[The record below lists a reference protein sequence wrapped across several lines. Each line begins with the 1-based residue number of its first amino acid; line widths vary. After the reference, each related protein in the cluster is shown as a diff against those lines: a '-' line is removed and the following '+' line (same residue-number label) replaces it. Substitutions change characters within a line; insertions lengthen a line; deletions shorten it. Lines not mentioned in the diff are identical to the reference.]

1 MNNLELAK
9 AQLQKVGALLAKE
22 MSNPAVKKILLKL
35 KAVNNDLNSAING
48 DDDFSFDDF
57 NESSAPVTKTRV
69 TESKKS
75 SDADFGVDL
84 GGFDNFVSQKNPETF
99 DWRSTMREANGSG
112 EGVDLGNW
120 NPSAAADA
128 NTLGRMIDNT

>member
-35 KAVNNDLNSAING
+35 KAVNDDLNSVING
-48 DDDFSFDDF
+48 DEDFSFDDF
-57 NESSAPVTKTRV
+57 NESSVPTKTHI

-75 SDADFGVDL
+75 PDTDFGVDL
-84 GGFDNFVSQKNPETF
+84 GGFDNFVSQKNPGTF
-99 DWRSTMREANGSG
+99 DWRATVRESNGDDI
-112 EGVDLGNW
+112 DLGNW
-120 NPSAAADA
+120 NPTATADA

>member
-9 AQLQKVGALLAKE
+9 AQLQKVGALLSKE

-35 KAVNNDLNSAING
+35 KAVNNDLNSIING
-48 DDDFSFDDF
+48 DSDFSFDDF
-57 NESSAPVTKTRV
+57 NESTAPVRARV

-75 SDADFGVDL
+75 LDADFGVDL
-84 GGFDNFVSQKNPETF
+84 GGFDNFVSQKSPETF
-99 DWRSTMREANGSG
+99 DWRSTMREANGGG

-120 NPSAAADA
+120 NPAAAADA